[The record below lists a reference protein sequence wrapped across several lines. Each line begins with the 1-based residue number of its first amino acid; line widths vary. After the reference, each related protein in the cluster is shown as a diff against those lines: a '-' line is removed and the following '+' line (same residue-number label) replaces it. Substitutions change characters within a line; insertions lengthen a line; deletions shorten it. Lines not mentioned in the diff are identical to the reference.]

1 MTPFRSLPRAA
12 QVYLTGVIALGV
24 GVVAL
29 GWFVSPI
36 QPSSV
41 LTLLYLGVGLQ
52 IAALRPIPWRKGHQS
67 AVDSLLIAT
76 GLIAPGAGVGMLAW
90 LAVFD
95 GRVPGRAIAWWAFL
109 FNRGMFATSYVIPS
123 IAVSSFGH
131 SIEWLPIKTLV
142 YVITALSLNYIL
154 TALGMAFVNR
164 TSLVSTLFENVGVT
178 ALLGTA
184 GLSFSGGII
193 YLLLQS
199 PIGYVMAPGL
209 FGFVLAVRGN
219 VADAQRQTV
228 LKDQTLE
235 LAAQALDARDR
246 YTESHSIRVAD
257 LAGRLGEFLELGDRE
272 VESIRTAGSL
282 HDLGKIGVR
291 DDILNK
297 PGPLTEE
304 EWEIMRR
311 HPDIGADM
319 IAQHSALAEVAPL
332 VRHHH
337 ERWDGSGYPA
347 GLKGDVIPFGA
358 RILSVAD
365 SFDTITGAR
374 LYRRSAMTPIE
385 GVEDISRRANQWY
398 DPNVVDALREIHGLR
413 PIDVADRPDVPRRI
427 TTLRVLRANP
437 GFSSLIAAIGISSL
451 GDPLTQVASLI
462 SIYVKTHDARFV
474 ALGFIVQAIA
484 TIVVTSVAGG
494 LADRLPRRG
503 LVVALELMR
512 ATALVATPFLI
523 GLSWWLIVPVLF
535 LLSSINAV
543 IQPAKQAAIPSLVP
557 PGQIG
562 KANAV
567 VAATTMLTGAIGFG
581 VAAALLTEFPGS
593 INVLFIAD
601 AMTFV
606 LAAVIILGIPNL
618 GGGSIGT
625 SVSGALRRSWSFVE
639 ARPHLVISTLAA
651 FLIPISM
658 PALLALAYQVS
669 TAGGQTYSTLELIS
683 SVGIFVGSIVVSRLG
698 AIGTMRTVGAGLLL
712 TGVFSV
718 AIALSPLLSIIVI
731 ALLLAS
737 VGNPIYAVA
746 NQTALIEA
754 ADPSSR
760 GSVMATRF
768 GLAQTAGIIG
778 IAAGGLI
785 TKYYTP
791 QAAYGVL
798 GVGLVILALYA
809 LAAGRSTTNPL
820 HGAAYEE
827 AALQRAKT

>member
-1 MTPFRSLPRAA
+1 M
-12 QVYLTGVIALGV
+12 V
-24 GVVAL
+24 GF
-29 GWFVSPI
+29 GWVVSPV
-36 QPSSV
+36 QPGSV
-41 LTLLYLGVGLQ
+41 LTLLYLAIGLQ
-52 IAALRPIPWRKGHQS
+52 IAALRPIPWRRGHQS

-76 GLIAPGAGVGMLAW
+76 GLVAPGAGVGLLAW

-95 GRVPGRAIAWWAFL
+95 GRVPGRTIHWWMFL
-109 FNRGMFATSYVIPS
+109 FNRGMFSTSYVIPS
-123 IAVSSFGH
+123 LIVSSFGH
-131 SIEWLPIKTLV
+131 GLEWLPVKTLV
-142 YVITALSLNYIL
+142 YVVAALSLNYTL

-164 TSLVSTLFENVGVT
+164 ASLVTTLFENVGVT

-257 LAGRLGEFLELGDRE
+257 LSGRIGELLELGDRE
-272 VESIRTAGSL
+272 VEAIRTAGSL

-365 SFDTITGAR
+365 SFDTITGPR
-374 LYRRSAMTPIE
+374 LYRQSAMTPIE

-398 DPNVVDALREIHGLR
+398 DPNVVDALRELHGLR
-413 PIDVADRPDVPRRI
+413 AIEVEERPDVPRRV

-451 GDPLTQVASLI
+451 GDPLTQVASLV
-462 SIYVKTHDARFV
+462 SIYIKTHDARLV

-484 TIVVTSVAGG
+484 TILVTSVAGG
-494 LADRLPRRG
+494 LTDRVSRRG
-503 LVVALELMR
+503 LVVGLELMR
-512 ATALVATPFLI
+512 AGTLVATPFLI
-523 GLSWWLIVPVLF
+523 GISWWLIVPILF
-535 LLSSINAV
+535 FLSSINAV
-543 IQPAKQAAIPSLVP
+543 VQPARQAAIPNLVP
-557 PGQIG
+557 IGQVG
-562 KANAV
+562 KANAMI
-567 VAATTMLTGAIGFG
+567 AATTMLASAIGFG
-581 VAAALLTEFPGS
+581 LAAALLSRLPNS
-593 INVLFIAD
+593 LNILFIAD

-606 LAAVIILGIPNL
+606 LAAGIILGIPNL
-618 GGGSIGT
+618 GGGVVAT
-625 SVSGALRRSWSFVE
+625 SVAGALRRTWSIAS

-669 TAGGQTYSTLELIS
+669 TAGGETYSALELVS
-683 SVGIFVGSIVVSRLG
+683 SVGIFVGSLVVGRMG
-698 AIGTMRTVGAGLLL
+698 VIGSMRTVGAGLLL
-712 TGVFSV
+712 TGAFSV
-718 AIALSPLLSIIVI
+718 VI
-731 ALLLAS
+731 AISPTITIVVAALFIAS
-737 VGNPIYAVA
+737 IGNPVYAVA

-754 ADPSSR
+754 ADASNR
-760 GSVMATRF
+760 GTVMATRF
-768 GLAQTAGIIG
+768 GLAQTAGIVGVAIG
-778 IAAGGLI
+778 GVI
-785 TKYYTP
+785 TKQISP
-791 QAAYGVL
+791 EAAYMVL
-798 GVGLVILALYA
+798 GIGLVLLALYA
-809 LAAGRSTTNPL
+809 LAAGRSTVNPL